1 MNTDEHR
8 GQTRQGMFGMFT
20 RFRLPGPSWGRVAG
34 LCLALGML
42 LLTTGCGSFIAH
54 AMVRSPNRYSQSLAP
69 TAPVTL
75 AFDPQLLTRF
85 PAHTVDVG
93 TPSARL
99 MYRVVEPADY
109 RLDVSATNWM
119 EHGRIRHRFQF
130 KAAMPAPPHA
140 GPAPPRGTVLLL
152 HGYGLAQ
159 FSMLPWA
166 LRLGGAGYR
175 CVLVDLRGHG
185 KSTGPTI
192 YFGLKETGD
201 LRELMD
207 ALQRDGQLRAP
218 VSVIGDSYGATL
230 ALRLKAADPRIQAA
244 VAMAPYGCLSNA
256 VMNVRQEYASWI
268 PRALVRSG
276 IQCLPSVLSVPAD
289 ELDTTTVLRR
299 QPVEALFVSGG
310 LDRIA
315 TGQDVAQLRSL
326 ALPGSRTVVV
336 PHASHE
342 VLPFCFADLETPVL
356 TWLARDSG
364 TVAVSSPL
372 KTADADP

>member
-1 MNTDEHR
+1 MPPSES
-8 GQTRQGMFGMFT
+8 
-20 RFRLPGPSWGRVAG
+20 RFRLPGPPWGRVAG
-34 LCLALGML
+34 LCLALGVL

-54 AMVRSPNRYSQSLAP
+54 AMVRSPNRYSKSLAP
-69 TAPVTL
+69 KAPVTL
-75 AFDPQLLTRF
+75 AFDPKLLTHF

-109 RLDVSATNWM
+109 RLAVSSTNWM
-119 EHGRIRHRFQF
+119 EHDRIRHRFQF
-130 KAAMPAPPHA
+130 KAAMPAPTNDCTA
-140 GPAPPRGTVLLL
+140 SPRGTVLLL

-166 LRLGGAGYR
+166 LRLGGEGYR

-185 KSTGPTI
+185 KSTGSTI
-192 YFGLKETGD
+192 SFGLMETGD
-201 LRELMD
+201 LRQLMD
-207 ALQRDGQLRAP
+207 ALQRDGQLAGP
-218 VSVIGDSYGATL
+218 VSVIGESYGATL
-230 ALRLKAADPRIQAA
+230 ALRLKAADPRVQAA
-244 VAMAPYGCLSNA
+244 VAMAPYACLSNA

-268 PRALVRSG
+268 PKALVRSG

-310 LDRIA
+310 MDRIA
-315 TGQDVAQLRSL
+315 TEQDVEQLRSL

-342 VLPFCFADLETPVL
+342 VLPFCFADLDMPVL
-356 TWLARDSG
+356 SWLSNQSARRCGAPPSP
-364 TVAVSSPL
+364 VAFGGRNAMSV
-372 KTADADP
+372 K